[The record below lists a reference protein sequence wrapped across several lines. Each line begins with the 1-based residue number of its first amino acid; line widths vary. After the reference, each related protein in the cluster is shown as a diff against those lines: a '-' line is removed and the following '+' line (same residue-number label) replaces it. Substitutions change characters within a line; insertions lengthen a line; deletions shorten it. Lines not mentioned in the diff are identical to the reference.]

1 MSKFFSLSNI
11 DVNYEIT
18 LIEKIIPIFI
28 LIVLIITLYIN
39 RDKVRNNK
47 LLDKKIR
54 YYCGIISLIFLSI
67 YYILEWCSNGI
78 TVFNLPLHICFISN
92 ILCIIL
98 CFNKNKKIFNFV
110 VFTGILGGLSSLLA
124 PELDLSFKYFRY
136 YQFMI
141 CHISIIII
149 PIYFMF
155 FVVFTGILG
164 GLSSLLAPELDL
176 SFKYFRY
183 YQFMICHISI
193 IIIPIYFMFIY
204 KYSITIKDTLKVI
217 FITEILGLSLGVFN
231 EIYNTNYMFVS
242 FTSNE
247 AAKGSILSYVGDT
260 LKVIFITEILGL
272 SLGVFNEIYNTNY
285 MFVSFT
291 SNEAAKGSILS
302 YVGEGYFYF
311 INLQILFLI
320 IMLLW
325 YFILKYSYKLM
336 K

>member
-39 RDKVRNNK
+39 RDEIRNNK
-47 LLDKKIR
+47 LLDKKFR

-98 CFNKNKKIFNFV
+98 CFNKNKKIFN
-110 VFTGILGGLSSLLA
+110 
-124 PELDLSFKYFRY
+124 
-136 YQFMI
+136 
-141 CHISIIII
+141 
-149 PIYFMF
+149 

-247 AAKGSILSYVGDT
+247 AAKGSILSYVG
-260 LKVIFITEILGL
+260 
-272 SLGVFNEIYNTNY
+272 
-285 MFVSFT
+285 
-291 SNEAAKGSILS
+291 
-302 YVGEGYFYF
+302 EGYFYF